1 MDYKINLDEFVG
13 PMDLLLHLIKK
24 DDIDILEINIE
35 KITKQY
41 LDFINEMTSLNLDIA
56 SEYLIMASELIEIK
70 SSLLLPK
77 SKIEE
82 DEYEEDPRENLIKKL
97 IEYKKYKE
105 MTSEFKNLEETRKQ
119 IYTKLPSNLD
129 EFKNQDQVINYGD
142 VGLDDLLAAFS
153 KFIERKQEEQPINTK
168 ITKKEY
174 SVSARSIEI
183 RNILKIKK
191 QINFEELFEIITK
204 EYVVVTFL
212 SILDL
217 AKKGDLVIKQE
228 DNFSRIVLS
237 LKGSE

>member
-1 MDYKINLDEFVG
+1 MDYKIELEEFVG

-41 LDFINEMTSLNLDIA
+41 LDYINQMTLLNLDIA

-105 MTSEFKNLEETRKQ
+105 ITNEFKNLEDNRKQ

-129 EFKNQDQVINYGD
+129 EYKKEEQNINYGD
-142 VGLDDLLAAFS
+142 VGLDDLLKAFS
-153 KFIERKQEEQPINTK
+153 KFLERKVEEQPINTK

-174 SVSARSIEI
+174 SVNARSAEI
-183 RNILKIKK
+183 REILKLKK
-191 QINFEELFEIITK
+191 KINFEELFNIVTK

-228 DNFSRIVLS
+228 DNFSKIYLS